1 MLKIVTDVADR
12 DDLRRMLDDLVSEGA
27 RRMLMAGLEAE
38 VAAYVESCEEL
49 VDERGYRPGGTQRQS
64 WGADAGDR
72 SWCAEGSGPSGQ

>member
-1 MLKIVTDVADR
+1 MAGGEGVRLVLKIVTDVADR

-49 VDERGYRPGGTQRQS
+49 VDERGYRLVVRNGR
-64 WGADAGDR
+64 A
-72 SWCAEGSGPSGQ
+72 GSGRW